1 VKSPLRVVV
10 LVDACHAATQLVQEM
25 NRRGF
30 ACVSVKRPGPPP
42 SSMFPEVPADS
53 FLAKIAHCG
62 DTGAT
67 AARLRRFQPACVIAG
82 SEEAVELA
90 DQLAA
95 ALGLPGNGVEKSAVR
110 RDKYAMANAVWISGL
125 RVARQSKHADV
136 DSAAAWLR
144 ESGLPRV
151 VVKPLHAAGTESVFV
166 CSSEAE
172 LRRHAAAMLGGR
184 HHLGLVNDEILVQEF
199 VEGNEYIVNTVSCDG
214 VHRLAGVWLY
224 HKRPLQ
230 GRAAIYDWDEL
241 VDPADPLVA
250 GLADYAFGVLD
261 ALGIRYGPA
270 HAEIMVD
277 ADGPVLIECNAR
289 MDGLEYQPLTRRC
302 MGYGQIELTCD
313 AYMDPP
319 AFFAGGVRYAQKEHA
334 SNVVMVTPQD
344 ATVQSF
350 GKLAEIRR
358 LPSFVGLLLRVR
370 PGDALRATV
379 DYATSPGVVFLAH
392 SNASVVREDRLCIQN
407 LEDSGLFAASG
418 AETATG

>member
-1 VKSPLRVVV
+1 VKSPLRVAV
-10 LVDACHAATQLVQEM
+10 LVDACHAATQLVQEI

-42 SSMFPEVPADS
+42 SSMFPALPADS

-62 DTGAT
+62 DLEET
-67 AARLRRFQPACVIAG
+67 AMRLRRFEPECVIAG

-90 DQLAA
+90 DRLAA
-95 ALGLPGNGVEKSAVR
+95 ALGLPGNGVEKSTAR
-110 RDKYAMANAVWISGL
+110 RDKYAMANTVSASGL

-172 LRRHAAAMLGGR
+172 LRRQAAAILGGR

-199 VEGNEYIVNTVSCDG
+199 VEGDEYIVNTVSCDG

-224 HKRPLQ
+224 HKRRLE
-230 GRAAIYDWDEL
+230 GRAPIYDWDEL
-241 VDPADPLVA
+241 VEPADLLVA
-250 GLADYAFGVLD
+250 SLADYALGILD
-261 ALGIRYGPA
+261 ALGIRFGPA
-270 HAEIMVD
+270 HTEIMVD

-289 MDGLEYQPLTRRC
+289 LDGLEYQPLTRRC

-313 AYMDPP
+313 AFMHPQ
-319 AFFAGGVRYAQKEHA
+319 AFLAGDVRYPQKEHA
-334 SNVVMVTPQD
+334 SNIVMITPRD

-350 GKLAEIRR
+350 DKLAEIRR

-370 PGDALRATV
+370 PGDALKATV
-379 DYATSPGVVFLAH
+379 DYATSPGVVFLSH
-392 SNASVVREDRLCIQN
+392 PDASVLREDRQRVQS
-407 LEDSGLFAASG
+407 LEGGGLFAATG
-418 AETATG
+418 GETATG